1 MFKLPPIIRAH
12 HPSTLNHIK
21 PTFQGE
27 QLKDYYSGIQQKH
40 MATLGYP
47 AKSWLV
53 GYMQNPTTSTF
64 FQRSPKMCQ
73 EQSAKVKVHAFHQQ
87 LSTTFRPN
95 YEVDPG
101 NPSQKGSQRSSS
113 LLSGMGERPCSL
125 KLPTPLNTDSAT
137 MKLILGGET
146 ETTP

>member
-1 MFKLPPIIRAH
+1 
-12 HPSTLNHIK
+12 
-21 PTFQGE
+21 
-27 QLKDYYSGIQQKH
+27 
-40 MATLGYP
+40 
-47 AKSWLV
+47 
-53 GYMQNPTTSTF
+53 
-64 FQRSPKMCQ
+64 MCQ